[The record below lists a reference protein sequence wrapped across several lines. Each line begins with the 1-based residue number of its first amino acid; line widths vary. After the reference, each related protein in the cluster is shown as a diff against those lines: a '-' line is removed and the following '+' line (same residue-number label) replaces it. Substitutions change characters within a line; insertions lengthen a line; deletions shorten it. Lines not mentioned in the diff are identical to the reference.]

1 MNADAVK
8 NITKFSFVALLV
20 TGGVIAAAVI
30 GINELKSDN
39 LPETTPPA
47 QTLATDSNGNSV
59 YVDDGNEYTIIEEN
73 SPADTENPSA
83 ETTAAQTSA
92 SPSQTTATTTA
103 NAAPAGVMSIS
114 ATASNSWENGG
125 MIYTQVDFVITNN
138 ANSVSDWT
146 VLMPIPANSRIEQSW
161 NGVYTVEGANMRV
174 RPDGTN
180 ANINSGSSVN
190 FGCII
195 ASPEPIT
202 NPSPSVN

>member
-92 SPSQTTATTTA
+92 G
-103 NAAPAGVMSIS
+103 AAHIGDAVHFGGLEPGMAHAQAGPFFGS
-114 ATASNSWENGG
+114 
-125 MIYTQVDFVITNN
+125 FVHT
-138 ANSVSDWT
+138 
-146 VLMPIPANSRIEQSW
+146 
-161 NGVYTVEGANMRV
+161 
-174 RPDGTN
+174 
-180 ANINSGSSVN
+180 
-190 FGCII
+190 
-195 ASPEPIT
+195 
-202 NPSPSVN
+202 